1 LGSFEVILSTAH
13 FPYGSWWSK
22 RDHQS
27 HSRKLCIASLFSSFN
42 STAHTQTR
50 LMVGR
55 AVPNGSPWIYCVGK
69 CSAEWPTSHT
79 QSQRYGIKCHVI
91 FCSWSF
97 SLSTESTLALK
108 HAHSRLMVG
117 RAVPN
122 GSHLD
127 VFLVSAVPNG
137 QLLTLKLKGMY

>member
-1 LGSFEVILSTAH
+1 
-13 FPYGSWWSK
+13 
-22 RDHQS
+22 
-27 HSRKLCIASLFSSFN
+27 
-42 STAHTQTR
+42 
-50 LMVGR
+50 MVGR

-79 QSQRYGIKCHVI
+79 QPQRY
-91 FCSWSF
+91 
-97 SLSTESTLALK
+97 ESTLAPLK

-127 VFLVSAVPNG
+127 VLLLNAVPNG